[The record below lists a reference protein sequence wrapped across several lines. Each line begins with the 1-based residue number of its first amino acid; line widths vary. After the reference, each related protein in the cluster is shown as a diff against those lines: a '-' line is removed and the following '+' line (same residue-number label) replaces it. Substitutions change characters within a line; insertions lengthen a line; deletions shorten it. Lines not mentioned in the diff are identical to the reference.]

1 MPLAPILNQGEH
13 RWFTF
18 NIETMCL
25 NTIAVF
31 AAIITSTARI
41 FSSMGTS
48 TASVIPAVAV
58 DTADVT
64 GAVNT
69 GIDAGACKD

>member
-1 MPLAPILNQGEH
+1 MPLAPILNQGER
-13 RWFTF
+13 RWFQF

-31 AAIITSTARI
+31 AAIVTSTVSI
-41 FSSMGTS
+41 FSSMS
-48 TASVIPAVAV
+48 TNTAAVIPAAAV